1 MEAIK
6 KITKVKNGSISFKK
20 LEQLNNQEVEVI
32 VLPLVNQELSKRRD
46 QKERLFQF
54 AGKVESQFSDTSTN
68 VDRLIYGK

>member
-6 KITKVKNGSISFKK
+6 KIIRVKNSSISFKK

-32 VLPLVNQELSKRRD
+32 VLPLVDQELSKRQD

-54 AGKVESQFSDTSTN
+54 EGKVESQFSDTSTN
-68 VDRLIYGK
+68 VDRLIYDK